1 MRGRVF
7 TIGMDIVIEPKPA
20 PKLGVT
26 ELAENRTEMGFGRT
40 LLALERTLMAWIR
53 TDISLITFGFTMYKF
68 LDGMRQASGTV
79 GNESGP
85 RTFGLA
91 LILIGIGTLVMAMI
105 QFKRAMRRILIYTQ
119 TKPQPSI
126 SMMAGI
132 ALLILAVAMILNMF
146 GIGKF

>member
-1 MRGRVF
+1 MEAVS
-7 TIGMDIVIEPKPA
+7 EPA
-20 PKLGVT
+20 PEKKLGVT

-68 LDGMRQASGTV
+68 LDTMRQVSGSTV
-79 GNESGP
+79 SETGARN
-85 RTFGLA
+85 FGIA
-91 LILIGIGTLVMAMI
+91 LIAIGIGTLVMAMI
-105 QFKRAMRRILIYTQ
+105 QFRRAMRRILVFTQ

-132 ALLILAVAMILNMF
+132 ALLVLALAMILNML
-146 GIGKF
+146 GIGKFLTE